1 MATKEAAPTAGRRL
15 WTLLSW
21 AKTGTKAEVEDLQ
34 GEKTALGRPRLKKEG
49 GSGERRRVSSHRTP
63 PPLRIL
69 DAAPFLG
76 AGNSGSIALALFS
89 IPCPRL
95 RSPRPR
101 HSFRDS
107 WFIVLSLLFTLTS
120 FQMVLC
126 LRRPRWI
133 SVPALPKIGRPTLPF
148 AKRGELP
155 GHPSLGAGPSTSP
168 SACGSFLRC
177 GDPSL
182 SQPAAVHVGTL
193 HLEFDFSSL
202 LWRL

>member
-1 MATKEAAPTAGRRL
+1 MGTCNPRARLPRACSTYFITNGNTGPRSHPFLPSWQGPQTLERPTPAHRSFLCRL
-15 WTLLSW
+15 YS
-21 AKTGTKAEVEDLQ
+21 
-34 GEKTALGRPRLKKEG
+34 P
-49 GSGERRRVSSHRTP
+49 VSSHRAP

-89 IPCPRL
+89 IPCPPL

-101 HSFRDS
+101 HSFRDT
-107 WFIVLSLLFTLTS
+107 WFIVLFLLFTLTS
-120 FQMVLC
+120 FQMVLG

-148 AKRGELP
+148 AKRGEL
-155 GHPSLGAGPSTSP
+155 PSLGAGPSTSP

-182 SQPAAVHVGTL
+182 SQPAAVHVRTL